1 MPNATNKAHIKKR
14 TGQAFGSCVTHVS
27 NGTTSKLS
35 PYMYMEITI
44 TSVFSLAN
52 NLLLLHDYD
61 ENLMQNYFVDCVAFA
76 LSVIIS

>member
-1 MPNATNKAHIKKR
+1 
-14 TGQAFGSCVTHVS
+14 
-27 NGTTSKLS
+27 
-35 PYMYMEITI
+35 MEITI

-52 NLLLLHDYD
+52 NPLLLHYYD